1 MRHLRR
7 AILLLITD
15 EELTMPLAVLLALLT

>member
-1 MRHLRR
+1 MRHLR
-7 AILLLITD
+7 AAFLLLITD